1 MVAAK
6 KSQKQKWER
15 VNYIVKLIAHSIFPK
30 DTCPQL
36 FQPLKYM
43 PPLHKNRCFSQF
55 KKHATF
61 LDQKKT
67 RCFSRLK
74 KNDAFDRIDSSV
86 RGNWEAG
93 EKLTHEISKTRASNS
108 LLIRV
113 SADWWFWFCSLYL
126 NRFLLAQFSHVYV
139 RRDLLF
145 FSCPKTETGFGGR
158 FRTAVHR

>member
-15 VNYIVKLIAHSIFPK
+15 ANYIVKLIAHSIFPK

-36 FQPLKYM
+36 LQPLKYM

-74 KNDAFDRIDSSV
+74 KMMLSIESILQFVEI
-86 RGNWEAG
+86 
-93 EKLTHEISKTRASNS
+93 EKREKN
-108 LLIRV
+108 
-113 SADWWFWFCSLYL
+113 
-126 NRFLLAQFSHVYV
+126 
-139 RRDLLF
+139 
-145 FSCPKTETGFGGR
+145 
-158 FRTAVHR
+158 